1 MNEDILQGSWKQLRG
16 KVKEQWGELT
26 DDDLDKLDGKR
37 DQMVGLLQ
45 KQYGYTREEAE
56 SQYNDFVSAMDDER
70 VPA

>member
-1 MNEDILQGSWKQLRG
+1 MNEDILQGTWKQIRG
-16 KVKEQWGELT
+16 KVQEQWGELT
-26 DDDLDKLDGKR
+26 DDDLDKIQGKS

-45 KQYGYTREEAE
+45 KKYGYTREEAE

>member
-26 DDDLDKLDGKR
+26 DDDLDKIDGQR

-45 KQYGYTREEAE
+45 KKYGYARDEAE
-56 SQYNDFVSAMDDER
+56 NQYDDFVSAMDDR